1 MKPELADR
9 AIFSDWDLIVFSL
22 QTQGKEA
29 GMRGDEERQEAV
41 FVFDSLEDRVPAE
54 HPLRRVRRLTDTA
67 LQDLDPLFAK
77 LYADGGRPS
86 IPPECLMRAVLLQK
100 LYGIP
105 SERKLC
111 EHLEF
116 NLLFRWFVGLPFS
129 EAAWDHS
136 TFSRNRERVLT
147 PEVFAVFFEAIRRQA
162 EARRLLS
169 KEHFSVDGTLIEAA
183 ASIKSFR
190 PKEEGR
196 KPKKHRPGQGG
207 STPGNSGTGRN
218 AEVDFRGE
226 RHSNDTHA
234 SSTDPDARLAKIK
247 GKEAKLSYRGH
258 ILVENRNGLITQCEL
273 TQATGTAEA
282 EAAAQMLS
290 RERAR
295 RGRGHMTVGADRG
308 YNTRGFVGAARGL
321 KVTPHVARKQ
331 RYNAID
337 GRTTSH
343 HGYQI
348 SQRRRKV
355 VEEPFGW
362 MKNVGGLRKLLH
374 RGTSRVKGV
383 FILACAAFNL
393 VRLSTLTAEPALQ
406 TGNGAR

>member
-1 MKPELADR
+1 
-9 AIFSDWDLIVFSL
+9 
-22 QTQGKEA
+22 
-29 GMRGDEERQEAV
+29 MRGDEERQEAV
-41 FVFDSLEDRVPAE
+41 FVFDSLEDRVPAG
-54 HPLRRVRRLTDTA
+54 HPLRRIRRLVDVA
-67 LQDLDPLFAK
+67 LRDLDPLFEE
-77 LYADGGRPS
+77 LYAKTGRPS
-86 IPPECLMRAVLLQK
+86 IPPECLLRAALLQK

-147 PEVFAVFFEAIRRQA
+147 FEIFTAFFAAIRKQA
-162 EARRLLS
+162 ESRRLLS

-190 PKEEGR
+190 PKEEAQ
-196 KPKKHRPGQGG
+196 KPKKPRPGRGRPTSGNPG
-207 STPGNSGTGRN
+207 SGRN
-218 AEVDFRGE
+218 EDVDFRGE
-226 RHSNDTHA
+226 RRSNDTHA
-234 SSTDPDARLAKIK
+234 STTDPDARLAKIK
-247 GKEAKLSYRGH
+247 GKEARLSYRGH
-258 ILVENRNGLITQCEL
+258 ILVENRHGLIADCEL
-273 TQATGTAEA
+273 TQATGTAEP
-282 EAAAQMLS
+282 EAATTMLE
-290 RERAR
+290 RERTR
-295 RGRGHMTVGADRG
+295 RGKGKMTVGADRG
-308 YNTRGFVGAARGL
+308 YNTRGFVREARSL
-321 KVTPHVARKQ
+321 KVTPHVAEKQ
-331 RYNAID
+331 RHNAVD

-343 HGYQI
+343 RGYEI

-374 RGTSRVKGV
+374 RGTRKVKAV
-383 FILACAAFNL
+383 FTLACAAFNL
-393 VRLSTLTAEPALQ
+393 VRLSTLMAEPALK

>member
-1 MKPELADR
+1 MTTYLGQR
-9 AIFSDWDLIVFSL
+9 AIFPAPDLIGFIL
-22 QTQGKEA
+22 QIKGNE
-29 GMRGDEERQEAV
+29 GRMRGDEEHQEAV
-41 FVFDSLEDRVPAE
+41 FVFESLEDRVPAD
-54 HPLRRVRRLTDTA
+54 HPLRRIRRLVDTA
-67 LQDLDPLFAK
+67 LRELDPLFED
-77 LYADGGRPS
+77 LYAEAGRPS
-86 IPPECLMRAVLLQK
+86 IPPEYLLRAALLQK

-129 EAAWDHS
+129 EPAWDHS

-147 PEVFAVFFEAIRRQA
+147 PEVFAAFFEAIRKQA
-162 EARRLLS
+162 ESRRLLS

-190 PKEEGR
+190 PKQAAAQHQ
-196 KPKKHRPGQGG
+196 KHRHNRSRRGPQDPGA
-207 STPGNSGTGRN
+207 GRN
-218 AEVDFRGE
+218 EDVNFRGE
-226 RHSNDTHA
+226 RRSNDTHA
-234 SSTDPDARLAKIK
+234 STTDPDARLARIK

-258 ILVENRNGLITQCEL
+258 ILVENRHGLIVDCQL
-273 TQATGTAEA
+273 TRATGTTEP
-282 EAAAQMLS
+282 EAAALMLG
-290 RERAR
+290 RERTR
-295 RGRGHMTVGADRG
+295 RGRGSMTVGADRG
-308 YNTRGFVGAARGL
+308 YNTKSFVREARAL
-321 KVTPHVARKQ
+321 RVTPHVAKKQ

-337 GRTTSH
+337 GRTISH
-343 HGYQI
+343 DGYQI

-374 RGTSRVKGV
+374 RGLERVSGV
-383 FILACAAFNL
+383 FTLACAAFNL
-393 VRLSTLTAEPALQ
+393 VRLSTLTAEPALP